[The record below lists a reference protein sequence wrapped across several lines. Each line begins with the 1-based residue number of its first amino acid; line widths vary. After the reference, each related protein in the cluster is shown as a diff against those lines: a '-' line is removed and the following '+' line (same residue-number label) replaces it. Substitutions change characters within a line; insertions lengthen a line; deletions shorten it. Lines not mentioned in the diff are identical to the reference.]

1 MATAHLQG
9 TARITYTHP
18 DNGAT
23 THLLALPLSPVR
35 EIEPRWRRERHDW
48 WAADLVH
55 RSTVTVGDGV
65 EDVVC
70 TIRMDNE
77 PVALMEMLRVALEQ
91 DVTLNY
97 EEVTGGTSF
106 PLRVVEIVG
115 RDDDADIPIQPSRA
129 RWGFGEW
136 EVAVRFRR
144 TDGGTIAG
152 MFS

>member
-48 WAADLVH
+48 WAADQVQ
-55 RSTVTVGDGV
+55 RSTVIVGDGV

-77 PVALMEMLRVALEQ
+77 PVELMEMLRVGLEQ
-91 DVTLNY
+91 DVTLSY
-97 EEVTGGTSF
+97 ERTTGGTAF
-106 PLRVVEIVG
+106 PLQVVEIIG
-115 RDDDADIPIQPSRA
+115 ADPDEVPIEPARA
-129 RWGFGEW
+129 RYGGGEW

-144 TDGGTIAG
+144 IDGGTIAG